1 MTADEYLL
9 AILQRENVD
18 TGLFSPVRNVQT
30 RLEPII
36 REWAGGQLLGVSPSA
51 SFAKGTAN
59 HSGTDI
65 DLFISL
71 AHDTTQTL
79 KEICNSLYTRM
90 SVKGYAPKRQNVSI
104 NVRVDGYSPMKS
116 LTEQLP
122 AAL

>member
-36 REWAGGQLLGVSPSA
+36 REWAGGQLLGVSPSG

-79 KEICNSLYTRM
+79 KEIYNKPLH
-90 SVKGYAPKRQNVSI
+90 
-104 NVRVDGYSPMKS
+104 
-116 LTEQLP
+116 
-122 AAL
+122 

>member
-18 TGLFSPVRNVQT
+18 TGLLSPVRNVQT

-36 REWAGGQLLGVSPSA
+36 REWAGGQLLGVSPSG

-79 KEICNSLYTRM
+79 KEIYNSLYTRM

-104 NVRVDGYSPMKS
+104 NVRVDGYSPMKG